1 MTPIALIM
9 NKGLERAI
17 TTNGHQ
23 AKRLEDSVFQAHS
36 RITVKAALA
45 AGWAE
50 IHRVTRKRKHR
61 RSEQNDP

>member
-9 NKGLERAI
+9 NKGLERAT
-17 TTNGHQ
+17 TTNGHS
-23 AKRLEDSVFQAHS
+23 KRLEDAVFQAHS

-50 IHRVTRKRKHR
+50 IHSVTRKRKHR